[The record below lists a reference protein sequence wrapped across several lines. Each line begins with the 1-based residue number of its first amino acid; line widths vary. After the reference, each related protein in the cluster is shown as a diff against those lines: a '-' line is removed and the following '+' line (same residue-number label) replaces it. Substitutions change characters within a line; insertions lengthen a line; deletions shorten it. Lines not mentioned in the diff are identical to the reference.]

1 MQHVKNSRVGYHRPP
16 PPPLPCTTVG
26 VSICVYVRVLIAI
39 KLCLALKKKKKK
51 RKKKERNLKA
61 LGREEGVGGGGGER
75 KHSSCIFRRNSMM
88 PLLILGKKRT
98 ALQLIQI
105 MHVCLALILF
115 ASNLELLD
123 QLKHKQESYNLKH
136 LSAGEFSTSAWCD
149 TSAWCAW
156 CAWWTLS
163 SKFSEDS
170 ERSPSAIGDFHWQS
184 KHGGSFGG

>member
-1 MQHVKNSRVGYHRPP
+1 M
-16 PPPLPCTTVG
+16 
-26 VSICVYVRVLIAI
+26 LIAI
-39 KLCLALKKKKKK
+39 KLCLALKKKKKEK
-51 RKKKERNLKA
+51 ERKKLQGTRA
-61 LGREEGVGGGGGER
+61 GGGGGGER

-136 LSAGEFSTSAWCD
+136 LSAGEFSTSA
-149 TSAWCAW
+149 
-156 CAWWTLS
+156 
-163 SKFSEDS
+163 
-170 ERSPSAIGDFHWQS
+170 
-184 KHGGSFGG
+184 

>member
-1 MQHVKNSRVGYHRPP
+1 M
-16 PPPLPCTTVG
+16 
-26 VSICVYVRVLIAI
+26 LIAI
-39 KLCLALKKKKKK
+39 KLCLALKKKKKEK
-51 RKKKERNLKA
+51 ERKKLQGTRA
-61 LGREEGVGGGGGER
+61 GGGWGWGER

-136 LSAGEFSTSAWCD
+136 LSAGEFSTSA
-149 TSAWCAW
+149 
-156 CAWWTLS
+156 
-163 SKFSEDS
+163 
-170 ERSPSAIGDFHWQS
+170 
-184 KHGGSFGG
+184 

>member
-1 MQHVKNSRVGYHRPP
+1 MSKTPGWVTIAPP
-16 PPPLPCTTVG
+16 PPPPPCTTVG
-26 VSICVYVRVLIAI
+26 VWICVYVRELIAI
-39 KLCLALKKKKKK
+39 KLCLALKK
-51 RKKKERNLKA
+51 RKNERTFKA
-61 LGREEGVGGGGGER
+61 LGRGGGG
-75 KHSSCIFRRNSMM
+75 HSSCIFRRNSMM

-98 ALQLIQI
+98 ALLLIQI

-136 LSAGEFSTSAWCD
+136 LSAGETSTSAWCD
-149 TSAWCAW
+149 TS
-156 CAWWTLS
+156 AWWTLS

>member
-1 MQHVKNSRVGYHRPP
+1 MSKTPGWVTID
-16 PPPLPCTTVG
+16 PLPCTTVG

-51 RKKKERNLKA
+51 EKERKKLQGTRA
-61 LGREEGVGGGGGER
+61 GGGWGGGVGGGER

-98 ALQLIQI
+98 ELQLIQI

-136 LSAGEFSTSAWCD
+136 LSAGEFSTSA
-149 TSAWCAW
+149 
-156 CAWWTLS
+156 
-163 SKFSEDS
+163 
-170 ERSPSAIGDFHWQS
+170 
-184 KHGGSFGG
+184 

>member
-1 MQHVKNSRVGYHRPP
+1 M
-16 PPPLPCTTVG
+16 
-26 VSICVYVRVLIAI
+26 LIAI
-39 KLCLALKKKKKK
+39 KLCLALKKKKK
-51 RKKKERNLKA
+51 RKKKERNFKA
-61 LGREEGVGGGGGER
+61 LGREEGGGGGGER

-136 LSAGEFSTSAWCD
+136 LSAGEFSTSA
-149 TSAWCAW
+149 
-156 CAWWTLS
+156 
-163 SKFSEDS
+163 
-170 ERSPSAIGDFHWQS
+170 
-184 KHGGSFGG
+184 

>member
-1 MQHVKNSRVGYHRPP
+1 MSKTPWWVTIDP

-39 KLCLALKKKKKK
+39 KLCLALKKKEKE
-51 RKKKERNLKA
+51 RKKLQGTRA
-61 LGREEGVGGGGGER
+61 GGGWGGGER

-105 MHVCLALILF
+105 MHVCLPLILF

-136 LSAGEFSTSAWCD
+136 LSAGEFSTSA
-149 TSAWCAW
+149 
-156 CAWWTLS
+156 
-163 SKFSEDS
+163 
-170 ERSPSAIGDFHWQS
+170 
-184 KHGGSFGG
+184 

>member
-1 MQHVKNSRVGYHRPP
+1 M
-16 PPPLPCTTVG
+16 
-26 VSICVYVRVLIAI
+26 YVRVLIAI
-39 KLCLALKKKKKK
+39 KLCLALKKKKK
-51 RKKKERNLKA
+51 RKKKERNFKA
-61 LGREEGVGGGGGER
+61 LGREEGGGGER

-136 LSAGEFSTSAWCD
+136 LSAGEFSTSA
-149 TSAWCAW
+149 
-156 CAWWTLS
+156 
-163 SKFSEDS
+163 
-170 ERSPSAIGDFHWQS
+170 
-184 KHGGSFGG
+184 

>member
-1 MQHVKNSRVGYHRPP
+1 MSKTPGWVTID
-16 PPPLPCTTVG
+16 PLPCTTVG

-51 RKKKERNLKA
+51 EKERKKLQGTRA
-61 LGREEGVGGGGGER
+61 GGGCWGGEGER

-136 LSAGEFSTSAWCD
+136 LSAGEFSTSA
-149 TSAWCAW
+149 
-156 CAWWTLS
+156 
-163 SKFSEDS
+163 
-170 ERSPSAIGDFHWQS
+170 
-184 KHGGSFGG
+184 